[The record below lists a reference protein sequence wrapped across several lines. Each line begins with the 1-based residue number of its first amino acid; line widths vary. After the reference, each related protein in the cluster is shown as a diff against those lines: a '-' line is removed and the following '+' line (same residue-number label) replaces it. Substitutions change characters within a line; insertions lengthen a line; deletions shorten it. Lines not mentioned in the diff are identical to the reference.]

1 MKSRRPILLLLAPI
15 AALGAGVAI
24 AAVLISL
31 AMVQTPEPKTLIHA
45 VAEDRVETAVRLI
58 LRGQKADQPIVM
70 DRDLLHWRKGDTT
83 TPFLV
88 AVALGRDNFV
98 RFMLLNGVRL
108 DMEPNDQALCVAAR
122 YGHAA
127 AARVLIA
134 GGAPYASCE
143 APNGNGKHPGQV
155 SPRGSGISRWPSCYG
170 AMDCKERPR
179 RPPTTPYAAIKQHS
193 PQHPRVLTDAL
204 PKSIGK

>member
-1 MKSRRPILLLLAPI
+1 MKSRRPILLVLAPL
-15 AALGAGVAI
+15 AALGAGIAI
-24 AAVLISL
+24 AAVLIAV

-45 VAEDRVETAVRLI
+45 VAKDRVETAVRLI
-58 LRGQKADQPIVM
+58 LRGQKSDQPIMM

-88 AVALGRDNFV
+88 AVALGRDNFM
-98 RFMLLNGVRL
+98 RFMLLNGVRF
-108 DMEPNDQALCVAAR
+108 DVEPNDQALCVAAR

-155 SPRGSGISRWPSCYG
+155 ASRFGYKSLAKLLRSYG
-170 AMDCKERPR
+170 LQREAETSSD
-179 RPPTTPYAAIKQHS
+179 
-193 PQHPRVLTDAL
+193 DAL
-204 PKSIGK
+204 RCDQATLAATSTCFD